1 MKNRVGGAFG
11 IAVVFFLT
19 LFICLVQSV
28 LSGGADTL
36 ESVLSLLPTE
46 EISKSS
52 SLATLLLPEGDS
64 GKTLPVTADMD
75 LSDLLFP
82 SEEISWD
89 DVDLDAIQAA
99 TYNISGS
106 VNVLIY
112 HTHTTEAYRMDG
124 EDTYVVSDFSRTKN
138 NEKNIVQVGEEL
150 KNQLESLGFSVIHDT
165 TNHEPPSLSTS
176 YDRSLETM
184 EYYKQKY
191 PDIQIFI
198 DVHRDAADV
207 ENDQDDVVVIDGA
220 RCARLMFVVGKGEKY
235 TDKPDFLANYTFAK
249 SVTLALDAFNESFTR
264 NIRVKTGRYNQQVSD
279 MCLLVEVGHNANT
292 LQEALNSIPYLAKAI
307 ASVVKVA

>member
-1 MKNRVGGAFG
+1 MKNRFSGAFG

-52 SLATLLLPEGDS
+52 SLAALLLPEGDS
-64 GKTLPVTADMD
+64 DKTFPVTADMD

-89 DVDLDAIQAA
+89 DVDLDAIQAT

-106 VNVLIY
+106 VNILIY
-112 HTHTTEAYRMDG
+112 HTHTTEAYRIDG
-124 EDTYVVSDFSRTKN
+124 EDTYVVSDPSRTKN
-138 NEKNIVQVGEEL
+138 NEKNIVKVGEEL

-191 PDIQIFI
+191 PDIEIFI

-207 ENDQDDVVVIDGA
+207 EKDQDDVVVIDGV

-249 SVTLALDAFNESFTR
+249 SVTLALDAFNGSFTR

-292 LQEALNSIPYLAKAI
+292 LQEALNCIPYLAKAI